1 MQKKSTKKIFIISAP
16 SGTGK
21 TTIAT
26 ILRRKI
32 PDLEHVISCT
42 TRKPRPAEKDGIN
55 YHFITHERFR
65 GMAKKKEFAEWAE
78 VYGNLY
84 GTPKKEILARLK
96 KGNRI
101 LLTLDTQGGIS
112 IRRVFPSVV
121 LIGILPPSNKE
132 QERRIRNR
140 SGLSEKELGER
151 MASAREERRILM
163 DKYDFR
169 LVNINL
175 DSTVRK
181 IRNIIERGSKC

>member
-1 MQKKSTKKIFIISAP
+1 
-16 SGTGK
+16 
-21 TTIAT
+21 
-26 ILRRKI
+26 
-32 PDLEHVISCT
+32 
-42 TRKPRPAEKDGIN
+42 
-55 YHFITHERFR
+55 
-65 GMAKKKEFAEWAE
+65 MAKKKEFAEWAE

-84 GTPKKEILARLK
+84 GTPKKEILAKLK

-181 IRNIIERGSKC
+181 IRNIIDRGGKY